1 MVILTAVIVRFGKV
15 CQSWKDELLF
25 LAVVLTYPIAT
36 ITAVKIIALKIIS
49 PSAFQIF
56 QYILCAPKHTAG
68 IFFFQNIPAGGFLPC
83 RRKANHACGLAGF
96 YVLNCVS
103 YIT

>member
-49 PSAFQIF
+49 PSVFQIF
-56 QYILCAPKHTAG
+56 Q
-68 IFFFQNIPAGGFLPC
+68 
-83 RRKANHACGLAGF
+83 
-96 YVLNCVS
+96 
-103 YIT
+103 